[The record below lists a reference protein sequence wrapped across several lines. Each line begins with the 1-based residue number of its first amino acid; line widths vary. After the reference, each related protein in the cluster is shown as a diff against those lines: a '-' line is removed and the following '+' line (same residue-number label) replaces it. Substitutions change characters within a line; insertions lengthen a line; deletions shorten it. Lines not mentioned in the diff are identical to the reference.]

1 MSFSSSTG
9 SMELVIKIEGFAI
22 LLPMLTEIVLSQS
35 DHPVILREYSLG
47 FLEKEV
53 SSQIL
58 YLLYY
63 FNKNIVSI

>member
-1 MSFSSSTG
+1 
-9 SMELVIKIEGFAI
+9 MELIIKIEGFAI
-22 LLPMLTEIVLSQS
+22 LLPILTEIGLSQS
-35 DHPVILREYSLG
+35 DHPIILREYSLG
-47 FLEKEV
+47 FLEKEVV